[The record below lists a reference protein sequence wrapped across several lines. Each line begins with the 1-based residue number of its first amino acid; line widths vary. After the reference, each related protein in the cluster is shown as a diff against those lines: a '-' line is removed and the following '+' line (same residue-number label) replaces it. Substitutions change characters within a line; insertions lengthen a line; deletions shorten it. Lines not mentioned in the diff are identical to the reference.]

1 MNEVRRKMLFGEKVK
16 ECKDCY
22 RHETLTESSS
32 RTQSNRQYINDIEV
46 HKAVN
51 SFLTKKTVSINNLKS
66 LELRLGNTCNLSC
79 NSCWGYSSSKV
90 NEERI
95 RILDKEKTNL
105 PLNNLW
111 KDEYQVPKNIN
122 RWYKTQQYQKNIE
135 TAATNLNRIYLTGG
149 EPTLIKENRILLRN
163 LIETNNTNCFVSFT
177 TNGTTADSEL
187 LDLIKNF
194 PRNEIQISIDGVGDQ
209 ASYIRHPIQ
218 WDDFN
223 QNVKKIL
230 DIDSIKI
237 VFYTV
242 LSAYNLFS
250 LSAVLR
256 YVDQISE
263 FRPVGWYPI
272 FLDNPNFLRT
282 SIWSKTIRETAVD
295 HLKTEIEKC
304 KNLKLYVGNEVFEKI
319 YDYYLLRTI
328 NKYKPKFIMINLSGT
343 IQEPL
348 ALFIIKNLKYKPI
361 ILCTGAA
368 LSFFTGMQAPINNF
382 IDNFYLGWLLRIIFN
397 PIRNFP
403 RIFLSIK
410 LCPLFSF
417 V

>member
-1 MNEVRRKMLFGEKVK
+1 M
-16 ECKDCY
+16 
-22 RHETLTESSS
+22 
-32 RTQSNRQYINDIEV
+32 
-46 HKAVN
+46 
-51 SFLTKKTVSINNLKS
+51 
-66 LELRLGNTCNLSC
+66 
-79 NSCWGYSSSKV
+79 
-90 NEERI
+90 
-95 RILDKEKTNL
+95 
-105 PLNNLW
+105 
-111 KDEYQVPKNIN
+111 
-122 RWYKTQQYQKNIE
+122 
-135 TAATNLNRIYLTGG
+135 TGG
-149 EPTLIKENRILLRN
+149 EPTLIKENRILLKN

-319 YDYYLLRTI
+319 YDYYI
-328 NKYKPKFIMINLSGT
+328 NDIHTGSQLTQFLEFNMMLDKHRNTNFNHTFPELSCL
-343 IQEPL
+343 I
-348 ALFIIKNLKYKPI
+348 
-361 ILCTGAA
+361 
-368 LSFFTGMQAPINNF
+368 
-382 IDNFYLGWLLRIIFN
+382 
-397 PIRNFP
+397 
-403 RIFLSIK
+403 
-410 LCPLFSF
+410 
-417 V
+417 